1 MLFWVLANFHS
12 KACRVDGGHFVHL
25 QVSAHAYTLDVL
37 ALFAAS
43 HRKRQPQ
50 QQAVVATV
58 IVTVVGMVD
67 FVQIQRNIV
76 ELRGL
81 CEDGMPALREIG

>member
-12 KACRVDGGHFVHL
+12 RACRVDGGHFVHL
-25 QVSAHAYTLDVL
+25 QVSAHAYILDVL

-76 ELRGL
+76 ELHRL
-81 CEDGMPALREIG
+81 CEDGMPDMREIG

>member
-1 MLFWVLANFHS
+1 M
-12 KACRVDGGHFVHL
+12 HL
-25 QVSAHAYTLDVL
+25 QVSAHAYTSDVL

>member
-12 KACRVDGGHFVHL
+12 KACRVDGRHFVHL
-25 QVSAHAYTLDVL
+25 QVSAHAYILDVL

-58 IVTVVGMVD
+58 IVIVVGMVD

-76 ELRGL
+76 ELHRL
-81 CEDGMPALREIG
+81 CEDGMPDMREIG